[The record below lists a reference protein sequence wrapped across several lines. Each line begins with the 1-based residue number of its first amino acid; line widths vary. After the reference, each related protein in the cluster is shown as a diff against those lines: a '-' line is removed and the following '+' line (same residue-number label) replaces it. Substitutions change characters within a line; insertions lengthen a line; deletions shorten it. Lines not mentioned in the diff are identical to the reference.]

1 MKCTGQDM
9 KKIKK
14 LACPLQVPLSPNLH
28 VFTSLETLTPVL
40 LGLYRGLTS
49 LI

>member
-14 LACPLQVPLSPNLH
+14 LACPLQVPLPKSPRVHQPGN
-28 VFTSLETLTPVL
+28 SLTPVL